1 MKIPN
6 LLSLYR
12 LLISFVIPFLWISE
26 VSFELIFILIVTGV
40 LSDTLD
46 GNLARLLKQR
56 TSLGKILDPLADKVF
71 INMLFFLFY
80 WMGSIRLS
88 FFAVIILRDLLILLG
103 AIYLLKRKLAIEH
116 LNPSFLGKTSTV
128 FQLLTLV
135 ALFSNA
141 YLKEIPTYLMNT
153 ILDLTLFFT
162 SASGFHYLLLFRRL
176 SQYQVSS

>member
-12 LLISFVIPFLWISE
+12 LLLSFVIPSLWIKG
-26 VSFELIFILIVTGV
+26 VSFEVIFILILTGV

-80 WMGSIRLS
+80 WMGRIEAS
-88 FFAVIILRDLLILLG
+88 FFAVIIMRDIFILLG
-103 AIYLLKRKLAIEH
+103 AIYLFKKGLTIRHIS
-116 LNPSFLGKTSTV
+116 PSILGKTSTV

-135 ALFSNA
+135 VLFVDV
-141 YLKEIPTYLMNT
+141 YLKELPSYLIKAILNST
-153 ILDLTLFFT
+153 IFFT
-162 SASGFHYLLLFRRL
+162 AASGFHYFLIFRKL
-176 SQYQVSS
+176 SQYHFSP